1 MRPRKVPQQQLSTPK
16 IQGGGNPAY
25 GIGHRRGHARG
36 SRCGR
41 FCRNKRIVTRH
52 ADRQRGTLR
61 TRGGGRR
68 RLAGNIVPRHAAADR
83 QGGSRA
89 HFGGRSPVGGHDR
102 TGGCRRDGLYHDET
116 QGHHRFRQLDLGRP
130 YRAYSGL
137 QHHHGVDRHRRDP
150 NGRGF
155 DPHTRHPLAQCQQ
168 RPADRPRRH
177 SLRRNAGLDQPR
189 GRPSTAPAAPTALS

>member
-1 MRPRKVPQQQLSTPK
+1 MQHFYPIIHAGRRPRHRLSGIMRGGFVLVLSALMLPAAANAAAESSATATVNPQNT
-16 IQGGGNPAY
+16 GGGENPAY

-83 QGGSRA
+83 QGGSRT
-89 HFGGRSPVGGHDR
+89 HFGGRSPVGGHDWSGR
-102 TGGCRRDGLYHDET
+102 CRRDGLHHDET

-130 YRAYSGL
+130 YRAYPGL
-137 QHHHGVDRHRRDP
+137 QHHHGVDRHRRD
-150 NGRGF
+150 
-155 DPHTRHPLAQCQQ
+155 
-168 RPADRPRRH
+168 
-177 SLRRNAGLDQPR
+177 
-189 GRPSTAPAAPTALS
+189 